1 MKEEFT
7 TEVVPLSLNEAVI
20 DVTTGRRRRSTS
32 PDPVLAS
39 QYGVSIS
46 NDGVNFGNATYVTVL
61 DTRCQE
67 TTNNSN
73 GDTIVV
79 LVVNIV

>member
-1 MKEEFT
+1 M
-7 TEVVPLSLNEAVI
+7 
-20 DVTTGRRRRSTS
+20 DVTTGRRRRATST
-32 PDPVLAS
+32 DPVLAN

-67 TTNNSN
+67 TINNSN
-73 GDTIVV
+73 GDTVVV
-79 LVVNIV
+79 LMVNMCIQNIYV